1 MNRQNIN
8 RITGV
13 APVVLSLAALLIVL
27 VAVATGWDKDLPDE
41 GAAAHIFQL
50 LIAVQVPIIL
60 LFLATADRKRITRIV
75 GLVAFQAAALIVAIG
90 SVAYFKL

>member
-27 VAVATGWDKDLPDE
+27 VAVATGWDKGLPDE

-60 LFLATADRKRITRIV
+60 IFLATADRKRIMRIA
-75 GLVAFQAAALIVAIG
+75 GPVAFQAAALIVAIG

>member
-8 RITGV
+8 RISGV

-27 VAVATGWDKDLPDE
+27 VAVATGWDKGLPDE

-60 LFLATADRKRITRIV
+60 IFLATADRKQIMRIV
-75 GLVAFQAAALIVAIG
+75 GPVALQAAALIAAIG
-90 SVAYFKL
+90 SVAYFNL